1 MFQRAK
7 SPGSSCQ
14 QKCVFLTFEELL
26 SEHRVHDKDHQKIR
40 EIVMANSYNASGS
53 GSGIERAVNLE
64 NRETERLIGSD
75 KVEGTNVVRP
85 NGETIGEIER
95 VMIDKRSGQVA
106 YAVMSFGGF
115 LGIGEDYFPL
125 PWSMLTYDENLDG
138 YVVDLTESQLSGA
151 PKIHE
156 TDNDN
161 KWADRKWGRSVH
173 DYYGA
178 QPYWGM

>member
-1 MFQRAK
+1 MV
-7 SPGSSCQ
+7 SSYD
-14 QKCVFLTFEELL
+14 T
-26 SEHRVHDKDHQKIR
+26 
-40 EIVMANSYNASGS
+40 SGS
-53 GSGIERAVNLE
+53 GSGMDRSGDLE
-64 NRETERLIGSD
+64 TRETERLIGSD

-115 LGIGEDYFPL
+115 LGMGEDYYPL

-138 YVVDLTESQLSGA
+138 YVVDLTEDQLRGA
-151 PKIHE
+151 PKL
-156 TDNDN
+156 NDTEDDDM
-161 KWADRKWGRSVH
+161 WSDRSWGRSVH